1 MANVWHTAGARVVTA
16 LMAAPALDGCGGTA
30 TGTST
35 ATGSAASGSTA
46 TSPSWAMAVGP
57 TAAVTHKDLS
67 ITPSRASFVLTRY
80 TFTSQN
86 KASLPHSR
94 NVAGPGLDT
103 VARAGHFSRAV
114 RHAHGHLAERVL
126 RAGVPGARPRGQ
138 EHELDH
144 RGRLRD
150 HVSALTRK
158 PGRGRRSHP

>member
-1 MANVWHTAGARVVTA
+1 MANVWHTAGAGVMTA
-16 LMAAPALDGCGGTA
+16 PMAAPALDGCGGTA

-67 ITPSRASFVLTRY
+67 ITASRASFALTRY

-103 VARAGHFSRAV
+103 VARPAISPGQSGMLMVTLQKGFC
-114 RHAHGHLAERVL
+114 GL
-126 RAGVPGARPRGQ
+126 GCPVPG
-138 EHELDH
+138 HEDKSMSSTIEA
-144 RGRLRD
+144 G
-150 HVSALTRK
+150 
-158 PGRGRRSHP
+158 

>member
-1 MANVWHTAGARVVTA
+1 MANVWHSARARVVTA

-67 ITPSRASFVLTRY
+67 ITASRASFALTRY
-80 TFTSQN
+80 TFTSQNKASTSQN

-103 VARAGHFSRAV
+103 VARPAISPGQSGMLMVTLQKGFC
-114 RHAHGHLAERVL
+114 GL
-126 RAGVPGARPRGQ
+126 GCPVPG
-138 EHELDH
+138 HEDK
-144 RGRLRD
+144 
-150 HVSALTRK
+150 SMSLTIEA
-158 PGRGRRSHP
+158 G

>member
-30 TGTST
+30 TGAST

-67 ITPSRASFVLTRY
+67 ITASRASFALTRY

-103 VARAGHFSRAV
+103 VARPASSPGQSGMLMVTLQKGFC
-114 RHAHGHLAERVL
+114 GL
-126 RAGVPGARPRGQ
+126 GCPVPG
-138 EHELDH
+138 HEDK
-144 RGRLRD
+144 
-150 HVSALTRK
+150 SMSLTIEA
-158 PGRGRRSHP
+158 G